1 MHVLR
6 RPTPSCVVFAMMD
19 TYTQLCR
26 SASSTRLQ
34 TVHKSCAVAYT
45 QERIRAPV
53 MQPSSSSLAAPS
65 DALVTSLRASASELA
80 MLDTALAC
88 VAAFCAIMSL
98 AAILNAVKNTREAIH
113 TPQAVFSRL
122 KAPIITCAVSSI
134 LSIVLYCICHAGD
147 IEDTM
152 LTVALVASII
162 SLLVVVIA
170 MAILGFS
177 VERGEQQYNADN
189 TDDTDTSNAS
199 NPVPTTTFDDTTT
212 PTDNMSEN
220 TNTYPV
226 SHTTSN
232 TASFNTDAHDTTNVY
247 TNNDADNIPTIS

>member
-1 MHVLR
+1 
-6 RPTPSCVVFAMMD
+6 
-19 TYTQLCR
+19 
-26 SASSTRLQ
+26 
-34 TVHKSCAVAYT
+34 
-45 QERIRAPV
+45 

-98 AAILNAVKNTREAIH
+98 AAILNAVKNTREVIH
-113 TPQAVFSRL
+113 APRAVFSRL
-122 KAPIITCAVSSI
+122 KAPIIACTVSSI
-134 LSIVLYCICHAGD
+134 LSIVLYCICHTGD

-177 VERGEQQYNADN
+177 IERGEKQYDTDDN
-189 TDDTDTSNAS
+189 TDMSDASNA
-199 NPVPTTTFDDTTT
+199 VPTSTFDDTTT
-212 PTDNMSEN
+212 PTDNAPKN

-226 SHTTSN
+226 SHTTSD

-247 TNNDADNIPTIS
+247 TNNDTDNMPTTS

>member
-1 MHVLR
+1 
-6 RPTPSCVVFAMMD
+6 MMD

-45 QERIRAPV
+45 QERIRARP

-134 LSIVLYCICHAGD
+134 LSIVLYCICHADD

-177 VERGEQQYNADN
+177 VERGEQQYDADN

>member
-1 MHVLR
+1 
-6 RPTPSCVVFAMMD
+6 
-19 TYTQLCR
+19 
-26 SASSTRLQ
+26 
-34 TVHKSCAVAYT
+34 
-45 QERIRAPV
+45 

-98 AAILNAVKNTREAIH
+98 AAILNAVKNTREVIH
-113 TPQAVFSRL
+113 APRAVFSRL
-122 KAPIITCAVSSI
+122 KAPIIACAVSSI

-162 SLLVVVIA
+162 SLFVVVIA

-177 VERGEQQYNADN
+177 VERGEKQYDAD
-189 TDDTDTSNAS
+189 DDTAVSDTSNHIHA
-199 NPVPTTTFDDTTT
+199 TTFDDTTT
-212 PTDNMSEN
+212 PTDNISEN
-220 TNTYPV
+220 TSTYTV

-232 TASFNTDAHDTTNVY
+232 TASFNMNTYDTTNVY
-247 TNNDADNIPTIS
+247 TNNNTGNMPTIS